1 MDYIDRQIL
10 KELISNGRVTLAE
23 LSEKLG
29 LSSPSLSE
37 RIRKLERKKI
47 IKGFTA
53 IIDPEKTGSPLLSF
67 LAVTLEKPSDR
78 GIFLKLVSDM
88 DEVLECHH
96 IAGDFDYLIKVR
108 CRNTAHLEDII
119 SNRLKSLEGVART
132 RTMIAL
138 SSVKEISSQPMEGPE
153 EDI

>member
-1 MDYIDRQIL
+1 MDLIDRQIL
-10 KELISNGRVTLAE
+10 KELMSNGRITLAE
-23 LSEKLG
+23 LSDKLG

-37 RIRKLERKKI
+37 RIRKLEKQKI
-47 IKGFTA
+47 IKGFTV
-53 IIDPEKTGSPLLSF
+53 IIDPEKTGFPLLSF
-67 LAVTLEKPSDR
+67 LAVTLERPSDR
-78 GIFLKLVSDM
+78 EIFLKLISEM

-119 SNRLKSLEGVART
+119 SNRLKSLEGIART

-138 SSVKEISSQPMEGPE
+138 STVKESFSKPLEGE
-153 EDI
+153 IER

>member
-1 MDYIDRQIL
+1 MDYIDRKIL
-10 KELISNGRVTLAE
+10 KELMTNGRITLAE
-23 LSEKLG
+23 LSDKLG

-37 RIRKLERKKI
+37 RIRKLEKKKI
-47 IKGFTA
+47 ITGFMA
-53 IIDPEKTGSPLLSF
+53 IINPEKTGFPLLSF

-78 GIFLKLVSDM
+78 VIFLKLVSDM

-96 IAGDFDYLIKVR
+96 IAGDFDYLLKVR

-119 SNRLKSLEGVART
+119 SNRLKSLDGVART

-138 SSVKEISSQPMEGPE
+138 STVKESFSQPLEGE
-153 EDI
+153 IER